1 MLDKSDQLAIT
12 KLTLDYLAQLQTSNS
27 TTPLAGEA
35 ITAILR
41 QTGKDRHHV
50 TFVELF
56 DVVYSE
62 IEKKINA

>member
-27 TTPLAGEA
+27 TTSLAGEA
-35 ITAILR
+35 LTAILR